1 MNCRGLDSCTVVVNT
16 CNPGSGGQGGAAG
29 QAGIAGGATGNPG
42 TSYGGGLWFA
52 NVGCL
57 KIANTIIA
65 DNFPNTGFPSV
76 GPDIDAVVTSLGWN
90 LIGNA
95 TGSSGWPAASTSTD
109 LLGMVGPNG
118 YMEPYIGPLS
128 FNNGGPTP
136 TLLPTVCSPAL
147 DAGDNVWGNPTD
159 QNGQPR
165 TVHIRTAPVN
175 SSDWTDIGAVELQ
188 SFPAPPSL
196 TITQTPAEIVVG
208 WTLTNGPCYELQQTS
223 DLNSVPWAPSPNP
236 VQMGD
241 NQYNVFIFLP
251 VTNNMFYRLWYPY

>member
-1 MNCRGLDSCTVVVNT
+1 VWFF
-16 CNPGSGGQGGAAG
+16 GS
-29 QAGIAGGATGNPG
+29 
-42 TSYGGGLWFA
+42 
-52 NVGCL
+52 GCL

-65 DNFPNTGFPSV
+65 DNYPNASFPIV

-95 TGSSGWPAASTSTD
+95 TGSSGWLATTD
-109 LLGMVGPNG
+109 LLGMVGTNG

-128 FNNGGPTP
+128 YNNGGPTP